1 LILTA
6 TIALLTDFGEQ
17 DVYVGIMKGVIS
29 GIAPQAQ
36 MIDLTHAIPP
46 GDISKAA
53 FELYRAV
60 SYFPSGTIFLVV
72 VDPGVGTE
80 RRPVAVSWPGQ
91 ICVGPD
97 NGVFT
102 YILAT
107 RGEPSAVELKSSA
120 YRLEEVSNTFHG
132 RDIFAPAA
140 AHLASG
146 VRLDELGP
154 PVKDLFRIPL
164 PRLELLEGPLLL
176 GEILQ
181 ADRFGNLIT
190 SIGVL
195 RLEGE
200 DVLLEPWLPHCPPAR
215 LPVAGL
221 RLRLPNGVYLSIG
234 HTYAD
239 ISPGEAFAYIGSLG
253 LLEIAVNQA
262 RAVDLLP
269 VTTGQDVAL
278 SYKG

>member
-1 LILTA
+1 MTA

-72 VDPGVGTE
+72 VDPGVGTA
-80 RRPVAVSWPGQ
+80 RRPVALSWPER

-97 NGVFT
+97 NGIFT

-107 RGEPSAVELKSSA
+107 SGEPSAVELKSSA

-140 AHLASG
+140 AHLACG
-146 VRLDELGP
+146 VELEELGP
-154 PVKDLFRIPL
+154 PAKDLFRILL
-164 PRLELLEGPLLL
+164 PRLELIEGPSVL
-176 GEILQ
+176 GEILH

-195 RLEGE
+195 RFEGE

-221 RLRLPNGVYLSIG
+221 RLRLPNGVYLSISS
-234 HTYAD
+234 TYAD
-239 ISPGEAFAYIGSLG
+239 VSAGEAVVYVGSLG

-262 RAVDLLP
+262 RAVDVLP
-269 VTTGQDVAL
+269 VTAGQEVVL